1 MASDVSSATLP
12 APGIGDLERV
22 LHLRSGGVSLV
33 LDARGDRMPR
43 VLHWGADLGDLTAD
57 DLTQLCLASVSP
69 VVTSVPD
76 APLPVGMLP
85 ESATGWPGLPG
96 LSGHRDGR
104 DWSPLFTLTA
114 LEQST
119 RPDGAQC
126 VTATGQDPSTQLTL
140 CLELEL
146 TPAGVVRARATV
158 ENDGP
163 AGYALDG
170 LLLALPVPS
179 EATELLDL
187 TGRHLRERSPQR
199 TDFAVGMRLREGR
212 RGRTGL
218 DATLVM
224 AAGEA
229 GFSFAAGEVWALHV
243 AWSGN
248 HRSYAE
254 RLPDGR
260 AVLGGGEL
268 LLPGEIRLATGERY
282 QSPWLYAV
290 YGSGLDEVSA
300 RVHGYLRARPSHP
313 RNPRPVVLNTWEAV
327 YFDHSLDKL
336 IALADAAAEVGAE
349 RYVLDDG
356 WMRYRRDD
364 TAGLG
369 DWYPDEVVW
378 PHGLS
383 PLVEHVHGL
392 GLQFGLWVE
401 PEMINLE
408 SDLARAHPDWIM
420 ATGDRMPLAWRSQQV
435 LDLTHPQA
443 YEYILDRLSSL
454 VAEYRIDYLKWDH
467 NRDLIEAGHQPTG
480 RPAVH
485 EQTLATYA
493 LMDEL
498 RRRFPELEIES
509 CSSGGGR
516 VDLAVLERTDRVWG
530 SDCNDA
536 LERQSIQRWT
546 QLLLPPE
553 LIGSHVGPASA
564 HTTGRKHDLSFRAGT
579 ALFGHF
585 GIEWDIV
592 SASPQERQELAR
604 WIVLYKEV
612 RHLLHTGRVV
622 RAEHPDPALSVHG
635 VVAQDGS
642 EALFA
647 IVTTATAVT
656 APPGRIRLPG
666 LDSDH
671 SYRVVPQPPGDH
683 PVGII
688 DPLGVPW
695 LNPDGV
701 TLPGQVLVR
710 VGLQAPELHPEQ
722 ILLLRVV
729 RQARK
734 GE

>member
-1 MASDVSSATLP
+1 MPSVSPQPNP
-12 APGIGDLERV
+12 AGRDEPESGRV
-22 LHLRSGGVSLV
+22 IHLSSGGVSVV

-43 VLHWGADLGDLTAD
+43 ILHWGAALGELTDD
-57 DLTQLCLASVSP
+57 DLAQLCLASVSP

-76 APLPVGMLP
+76 VPVPVGMVP
-85 ESATGWPGLPG
+85 ENSTGWPGLPG
-96 LSGHRDGR
+96 LSGHRNGHA
-104 DWSPLFTLTA
+104 WSALFALTE
-114 LEQST
+114 LESST
-119 RPDGAQC
+119 GPDGTQC
-126 VTATGQDPSTQLTL
+126 VTMTGQDPSTRLSL
-140 CLELEL
+140 RIELEL
-146 TPAGVVRARATV
+146 APSGLVRVRARV
-158 ENDGP
+158 GNDGP

-170 LLLALPVPS
+170 LVLALPVPS

-199 TDFAVGMRLREGR
+199 VPFAVGTRLRDGR

-224 AAGEA
+224 AAGRS
-229 GFSFAAGEVWALHV
+229 GFSFADGEVWAVHV

-248 HRSYAE
+248 HRTYAE
-254 RLPDGR
+254 RIPDGR
-260 AVLGGGEL
+260 SVLGGGEL
-268 LLPGEIRLATGERY
+268 LLPGEIRLGVGEKY
-282 QSPWLYAV
+282 QGPWLYAV
-290 YGSGLDEVSA
+290 HGFGLDAVSD
-300 RVHGYLRARPSHP
+300 RLHSYLRARPSHP
-313 RNPRPVVLNTWEAV
+313 SSPRAVVLNTWEAV
-327 YFDHSLDKL
+327 YFDHSLGKL
-336 IALADAAAEVGAE
+336 VALADAAAEVGAE

-356 WMRYRRDD
+356 WMRHRRNDR
-364 TAGLG
+364 AGLG
-369 DWYPDEVVW
+369 DWYPDEKVW
-378 PHGLS
+378 PDGLS

-401 PEMINLE
+401 PEMINPD

-420 ATGDRMPLAWRSQQV
+420 ATGGRTPPAWRSQQV
-435 LDLTHPQA
+435 LDLTHPEAFA
-443 YEYILDRLSSL
+443 YLLERLSSL
-454 VAEYRIDYLKWDH
+454 VGEYRIDYLKWDH
-467 NRDLIEAGHQPTG
+467 NRDLVDAGHQPTG
-480 RPAVH
+480 HPAVH

-498 RRRFPELEIES
+498 RRRYPELEIES

-516 VDLAVLERTDRVWG
+516 IDLAVLERTDRVWG
-530 SDCNDA
+530 SDTNDA

-553 LIGSHVGPASA
+553 LIGTHVGPADA

-592 SASPQERQELAR
+592 SASPQERAELAR

-622 RAEHPDPALSVHG
+622 RAEHPDPALWVHG
-635 VVAQDGS
+635 VVAQDGA

-647 IVTTATAVT
+647 LVTTATAVT
-656 APPGRIRLPG
+656 SPPGRIRLPG
-666 LDSDH
+666 LESDR

-695 LNPDGV
+695 LNADGV
-701 TLPGQVLVR
+701 TLPGQVLER

-729 RQARK
+729 REARK

>member
-1 MASDVSSATLP
+1 MTSEIRAKRAVGSEFDP
-12 APGIGDLERV
+12 ERV
-22 LHLRSGGVSLV
+22 LHLSVNGVSLV
-33 LDARGDRMPR
+33 LDAQGERMPR
-43 VLHWGADLGDLTAD
+43 ILHWGAALGELSAD
-57 DLTQLCLASVSP
+57 DLEQLCLASGIQVIS
-69 VVTSVPD
+69 SVPD
-76 APLPVGMLP
+76 VPVPVGILP
-85 ESATGWPGLPG
+85 ESATGWPGLPA
-96 LSGHRDGR
+96 LSGHRDGHA
-104 DWSPLFTLTA
+104 WSPLFTLA
-114 LEQST
+114 GIEQST
-119 RPDGAQC
+119 AADGAQC

-140 CLELEL
+140 CLEIEL
-146 TPAGVVRARATV
+146 APSGLLRLRAKVA
-158 ENDGP
+158 NDGP

-170 LLLALPVPS
+170 LVLALPVPS

-199 TDFAVGMRLREGR
+199 TPFAVGTRIRDGR

-224 AAGEA
+224 AAGESGFDFA
-229 GFSFAAGEVWALHV
+229 GGEVWALHV

-248 HRSYAE
+248 HRTYAE

-268 LLPGEIRLATGERY
+268 LLPGEVRLGVDEEY

-290 YGSGLDEVSA
+290 YGSGLDDVSA
-300 RVHGYLRARPSHP
+300 RLHGYLRARPSHP
-313 RNPRPVVLNTWEAV
+313 RSPRPVVLNTWEAV
-327 YFDHSLDKL
+327 YFDHSLEKL
-336 IALADAAAEVGAE
+336 TALADVAAEVGAE

-364 TAGLG
+364 KAGLG
-369 DWYPDEVVW
+369 DWYPDENVW
-378 PHGLS
+378 PKGLG
-383 PLVEHVHGL
+383 PLVDHVQGL

-401 PEMINLE
+401 PEMINPE

-420 ATGDRMPLAWRSQQV
+420 ATGDRTPPAWRFQQV
-435 LDLTHPQA
+435 LDLTHPGA
-443 YEYILDRLSSL
+443 YEYILERLSSL
-454 VAEYRIDYLKWDH
+454 VGEYRIDYLKWDH
-467 NRDLIEAGHQPTG
+467 NRDLIDAGHQPSG

-485 EQTLATYA
+485 EQTLATYSI
-493 LMDEL
+493 MDEL
-498 RRRFPELEIES
+498 RSRHPGLEIES

-516 VDLAVLERTDRVWG
+516 VDLAILERTDRVWG

-553 LIGSHVGPASA
+553 LIGSHVGPTQA
-564 HTTGRKHDLSFRAGT
+564 HTTGRRHDLSFRAGT

-592 SASPQERQELAR
+592 SATSQEREELAR
-604 WIVLYKEV
+604 WVAFYKDV

-622 RAEHPDPALSVHG
+622 RAEHPDPTLWVHG
-635 VVAQDGS
+635 VVAQDGA

-647 IVTTATAVT
+647 LVSTATAVT
-656 APPGRIRLPG
+656 SPPGRVRLPG
-666 LDSDH
+666 LDPDR
-671 SYRVVPQPPGDH
+671 SYQVVLQPPGDQ
-683 PVGII
+683 PMGIV

-695 LNPDGV
+695 LNAGGV
-701 TLPGQVLVR
+701 TLSGKVLEK
-710 VGLQAPELHPEQ
+710 VGFQSPDLHPEQ